1 MKYIVTATN
10 ADEKIRD
17 THEVPEL
24 NMAILMYLEAY
35 KSNLF
40 PSIMLCDN
48 ETGEVLMHTRENDT
62 PWVAE
67 AIMDDLIEALVED
80 NPIMVMKALIETLAE
95 TEE

>member
-10 ADEKIRD
+10 ANEKIRN

-24 NMAILMYLEAY
+24 NMAILLYLETY
-35 KSNLF
+35 KSNFF
-40 PSIMLCDN
+40 PNIVLCDN

-67 AIMDDLIEALVED
+67 AIMDDLIGAFVDD
-80 NPIMVMKALIETLAE
+80 NPILAMVALMETLAE
-95 TEE
+95 CEE

>member
-10 ADEKIRD
+10 ANEKIRN

-24 NMAILMYLEAY
+24 NMAIRLYLEAY

-40 PSIMLCDN
+40 PNIVLCDN

-67 AIMDDLIEALVED
+67 AIMDDLIEAFVDD
-80 NPIMVMKALIETLAE
+80 NPVMAMMALMETLAE

>member
-10 ADEKIRD
+10 ANEKIRN

-24 NMAILMYLEAY
+24 NTAIRLYLEAY
-35 KSNLF
+35 KSDLF
-40 PSIMLCDN
+40 PSIVLCDN

-67 AIMDDLIEALVED
+67 AIMDDLIGAFVDDNPVLAMAALMEAL
-80 NPIMVMKALIETLAE
+80 AE
-95 TEE
+95 CEE

>member
-10 ADEKIRD
+10 ANEKIRD
-17 THEVPEL
+17 TNEVPEL
-24 NMAILMYLEAY
+24 NMAIRVYLEAY
-35 KSNLF
+35 RSNLF

-62 PWVAE
+62 PWFAE
-67 AIMDDLIEALVED
+67 AIMDDLIEAFVDD
-80 NPIMVMKALIETLAE
+80 NPVMVMMALMETLAG

>member
-10 ADEKIRD
+10 ADEKIRN

-24 NMAILMYLEAY
+24 NTAIRLYLEAY

-40 PSIMLCDN
+40 PSIVLCDN

-67 AIMDDLIEALVED
+67 AIMDDLIGAFVDE
-80 NPIMVMKALIETLAE
+80 NPILAMVALMETIAE
-95 TEE
+95 SKE